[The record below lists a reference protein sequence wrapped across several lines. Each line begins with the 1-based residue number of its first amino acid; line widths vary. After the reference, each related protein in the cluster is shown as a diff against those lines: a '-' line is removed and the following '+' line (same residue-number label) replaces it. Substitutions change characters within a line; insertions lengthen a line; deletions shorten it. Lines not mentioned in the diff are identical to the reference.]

1 MISVK
6 NLKKTHLLGGEE
18 VHALDD
24 VSLLIKEHEFVA
36 IIGQSGSGKST
47 FMNMLGCLDRPD
59 SGEITL
65 DGTDILKCKEKELSV
80 IRNKKIGFIFQ
91 QFHLLPKLSALENVE
106 LPLIYQGMPTKKRRE
121 KAVKALKAVGLEKR
135 MNHKPNQ
142 LSGGQQQRVAIARAL
157 VGEPSLILA
166 DEPTGNLDSRSGK
179 EIMMLLH
186 NLHEEGNTIVLIT
199 HDNNVAMEAP
209 RQVQISDGKIIKDSG
224 GEAEL
229 RQNMKITQAIK
240 MAFASIC
247 STKLRSFL
255 TMLGI
260 IIGVMSVTVLVSI
273 VQSTTNNVSD
283 TLSQLGGNV
292 ISATVT
298 SRRSNKITTSDLK
311 SLENNPAIESVS
323 PIISG
328 SSTAKASGNSSS
340 VTLKGITEEYE
351 DIQNISVQKGRY
363 ILDVDNDNRLQ
374 VCLIGVTAAK
384 DLFGHTDVEGET
396 IRISGRNFKIIGVL
410 EEDGS
415 SQRDSNDSVIY
426 TPFTTA
432 QRIMQN
438 STISSFYVSATNEGM
453 LNMAESVVDSFL
465 LEKTGDEDSYTIT
478 NQSDIADSVS
488 DVTNSMTYMIGGIAG
503 ISLLV
508 GGIGIMNIMLVSV
521 TERTKEIGIRKAIG
535 AKKKDILA
543 QFMIESIVLSC
554 MGGVIGIAL
563 SAATIFGMNQLMSA
577 DYTISAGISLIAL
590 GFSAVLGIIFGL
602 YPANKAANLKP
613 IEALNL

>member
-1 MISVK
+1 
-6 NLKKTHLLGGEE
+6 
-18 VHALDD
+18 
-24 VSLLIKEHEFVA
+24 
-36 IIGQSGSGKST
+36 
-47 FMNMLGCLDRPD
+47 
-59 SGEITL
+59 
-65 DGTDILKCKEKELSV
+65 
-80 IRNKKIGFIFQ
+80 
-91 QFHLLPKLSALENVE
+91 
-106 LPLIYQGMPTKKRRE
+106 
-121 KAVKALKAVGLEKR
+121 
-135 MNHKPNQ
+135 
-142 LSGGQQQRVAIARAL
+142 
-157 VGEPSLILA
+157 
-166 DEPTGNLDSRSGK
+166 
-179 EIMMLLH
+179 
-186 NLHEEGNTIVLIT
+186 
-199 HDNNVAMEAP
+199 
-209 RQVQISDGKIIKDSG
+209 
-224 GEAEL
+224 
-229 RQNMKITQAIK
+229 
-240 MAFASIC
+240 
-247 STKLRSFL
+247 
-255 TMLGI
+255 MLGI

-311 SLENNPAIESVS
+311 NLENNPAIESVS

-415 SQRDSNDSVIY
+415 NDSVIY

-453 LNMAESVVDSFL
+453 LNMAESAVDSFL
-465 LEKTGDEDSYTIT
+465 LEKTGNEDSYTIT